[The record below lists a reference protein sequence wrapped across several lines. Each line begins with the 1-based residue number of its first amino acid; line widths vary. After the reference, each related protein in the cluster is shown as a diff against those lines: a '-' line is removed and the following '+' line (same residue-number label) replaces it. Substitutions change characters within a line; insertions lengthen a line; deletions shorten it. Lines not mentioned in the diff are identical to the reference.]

1 MVRSEKSSVDEEG
14 DYGGGGGEEGMRGRR
29 VGEVREERR

>member
-14 DYGGGGGEEGMRGRR
+14 DYGGGGEEGMRGRR